1 MTHLP
6 VLAFR
11 SAWNRRYTLA
21 LTLFAIALACT
32 LLLGIERLRSD
43 ARTSFAQAVSGT
55 DLVVGARGS
64 PLQLMLH
71 AVFRLGEPGGEMPWA
86 SARAVAALPDV
97 AWTIPLALGDSH
109 RGFPVVGTTGD
120 YFTHFRYG
128 SGEPLRLAAGAPFTG
143 LFDAVL
149 GADIA
154 ERLGY
159 RVGDRIVLSHGSGHI
174 EGLAHDDKPFTV
186 TGILA
191 RTGTPVDR
199 SVHVGLEAIAAIH
212 LEWQG
217 GAPMPGVRIPAE
229 FVRKFDLAPKT
240 VSALLVGL
248 KQRGAVFAVQRQIA
262 GMPGEP
268 LTGVLPGVALDELWQ
283 LTAVAENALLLVS
296 ACVVAVGLAGLAAV
310 ILAGLEQRRR
320 ELAILRSVGA
330 RPRDIFLLL
339 AGESLVVTLAG
350 ALAGIVLHAG
360 LRLVLSPWLQ
370 AQYGIGTAPLS
381 TTLALAPG
389 EWRLLAGVLAAG
401 GLASLLPGYR
411 AYRLSLADGLTPRI

>member
-6 VLAFR
+6 ALAFR